1 MQKIIQLIQ
10 KYKELVMYFIFG
22 VATTLVNWVAYSLL
36 VRTDVI
42 SMTVS
47 NAIAWFVAVVFA
59 FVTNK
64 IFVFER
70 RTWNPVEVWKEVVK
84 FFGAR
89 MATGVLEIVGLPFLY
104 YLGVKQSLFGV
115 EGFVAKI
122 FVSVIV
128 MILNYVFSKIF
139 VFRAGTD
146 EEV

>member
-64 IFVFER
+64 IFVFES
-70 RTWNPVEVWKEVVK
+70 RTWKPVEVWKEVVK

-89 MATGVLEIVGLPFLY
+89 MATGILEIVGLPFLY

>member
-64 IFVFER
+64 IFVFES
-70 RTWNPVEVWKEVVK
+70 RTWKPVE
-84 FFGAR
+84 GNR
-89 MATGVLEIVGLPFLY
+89 
-104 YLGVKQSLFGV
+104 
-115 EGFVAKI
+115 
-122 FVSVIV
+122 
-128 MILNYVFSKIF
+128 
-139 VFRAGTD
+139 
-146 EEV
+146 